1 MKYNSFYLILVLL
14 SGLLL
19 LFIIAPLVGML
30 LSTTPADV
38 FQTAK
43 DTEVTNSIWLTLS
56 ASILGTMIFA
66 IAAIPLAYIL
76 ARKSFPLKKLVIGI
90 VDLPIVIPHTAAGIA
105 LLGLISRNSII
116 GKVAGSVGLDFV
128 GSISGIVIA
137 MAFVSLPY
145 LINAAR
151 EGFSNVPERL
161 EKAALNLGASHAT
174 TFLRIS
180 LPLAWRSI
188 LSGLILMFARGISEF
203 GAVVIIA
210 YHPMTTPVLI
220 FERFGSFGLQ
230 YARPIAVIVILIS
243 LLIFIL
249 LRFLAGKNKN
259 A

>member
-1 MKYNSFYLILVLL
+1 MRYNSFYLILVLL
-14 SGLLL
+14 SGLIL

-30 LSTTPADV
+30 LSTTPSDV
-38 FQTAK
+38 FETAK
-43 DTEVTNSIWLTLS
+43 DNEVTNSIWVTLG
-56 ASILGTMIFA
+56 ASILATIIFA
-66 IAAIPLAYIL
+66 IAAIPLAYVL
-76 ARKSFPLKKLVIGI
+76 ARKSFPLKKIIIGI
-90 VDLPIVIPHTAAGIA
+90 IDLPIVIPHTAAGIA
-105 LLGLISRNSII
+105 LLGLISRNSLI
-116 GKVAGSVGLDFV
+116 GKAAGSIGLDFV
-128 GSISGIVIA
+128 GSVPGIIIA

-151 EGFSNVPERL
+151 EGFLNVPERL
-161 EKAALNLGASHAT
+161 EKAALNLGASYSK
-174 TFLRIS
+174 TFFKIS

-220 FERFGSFGLQ
+220 YERFGSFGLQ

-243 LLIFIL
+243 LLIFVM
-249 LRFLAGKNKN
+249 LRFLAGKKRN

>member
-1 MKYNSFYLILVLL
+1 MRYNGFYLVLILL
-14 SGLLL
+14 SGLIL

-30 LSTTPADV
+30 LATSPLDV
-38 FQTAK
+38 YQTAK
-43 DTEVTNSIWLTLS
+43 DHEVTNSIWVTLG
-56 ASILGTMIFA
+56 ASILATILFA
-66 IAAIPLAYIL
+66 VAAIPLAYVL

-90 VDLPIVIPHTAAGIA
+90 IDLPIVIPHTAAGIA
-105 LLGLISRNSII
+105 LLGIISRNSII
-116 GKVAGSVGLDFV
+116 GKAAGSIGLDFI
-128 GSISGIVIA
+128 GSVSGIVVA
-137 MAFVSLPY
+137 MAFVSLPF

-151 EGFSNVPERL
+151 EGFANVPERL
-161 EKAALNLGASHAT
+161 EKAALNLGASYT
-174 TFLRIS
+174 KTFFKIS

-220 FERFGSFGLQ
+220 YERFGSFGLQ

-243 LLIFIL
+243 LLIFVL
-249 LRFLAGKNKN
+249 LRFLAGKRRN